1 MELNEK
7 MEELMEEEFSKEEK
21 KHNIFCNYEP
31 YSFVASENGNVLGM
45 ITGYTSYEEVYI
57 DEYQDRNTVQET
69 LLKAIAEAEAAAEDE
84 E

>member
-1 MELNEK
+1 MEIKKMELNEE

-31 YSFVASENGNVLGM
+31 YSFVASENGNILGM

-57 DEYQDRNTVQET
+57 DVFISIINDFD
-69 LLKAIAEAEAAAEDE
+69 LFIPHPCKDS
-84 E
+84 